1 MWYCNLHGGG
11 CDGTDDGGRGGSYVM
26 VDKMIGGNGLIKNIL
41 LDNGDSYNGSLG
53 AGDVCTGGSICSDIE
68 WTMVLVDD
76 DCSGNN
82 GNGKKD
88 NDDVLVI
95 VI

>member
-1 MWYCNLHGGG
+1 
-11 CDGTDDGGRGGSYVM
+11 M

-41 LDNGDSYNGSLG
+41 LDNGGGYGSLG

-76 DCSGNN
+76 DGSGNN
-82 GNGKKD
+82 GSGKKRY
-88 NDDVLVI
+88 
-95 VI
+95 